1 MRRALLVGGIVL
13 LVGFS
18 GLGQEKMNL
27 RESLALNHFYIVL
40 DSATYKAI
48 EQNSFLRREFAVTE
62 QRTTTRTDISYTGVY
77 FYGANTYFEFF
88 DVANQTMGRLSDGGI
103 AFGVDQPGG
112 LDAIKRELGDQFS
125 IAQAPITRQ
134 FDQKQVPWFYTA
146 GFSNF
151 PPDSGLR
158 IWAME
163 YHPRFLADWNPSS
176 TGKSEGVSRKH
187 ILQRYVAVLKDKP
200 AKPYLEDVVA
210 LTIAV
215 DEATQKKL
223 AELGKLLGYG
233 LRVEGTTMILE
244 GPDLELRVIPQTD
257 KLRGIQEIKMR
268 VEQKPKQA
276 EFRFGARS
284 VLKFRGNGLATW
296 SF

>member
-1 MRRALLVGGIVL
+1 MLVLGL
-13 LVGFS
+13 S
-18 GLGQEKMNL
+18 GWGQAKMNL
-27 RESLALNHFYIVL
+27 RDSLALNHFFIVL
-40 DSATYKAI
+40 DTATYQAI
-48 EQNSFLRREFAVTE
+48 EQSPFLRREFAVTE

-88 DVANQTMGRLSDGGI
+88 DVANQTMGRLGDGGI

-134 FDQKQVPWFYTA
+134 FDQKQVPWFYMA
-146 GFSNF
+146 GFANF
-151 PPDSGLR
+151 PLDSGLR

-163 YHPRFLADWNPSS
+163 YHPRFLAEWNPASS
-176 TGKSEGVSRKH
+176 ATSEGVSRKQ
-187 ILQRYVAVLKDKP
+187 ILQRYVTVLKDKP

-215 DEATQKKL
+215 NEATQKRL
-223 AELGKLLGYG
+223 TDLGKVLGYDA
-233 LRVEGTTMILE
+233 RVEGLTMILK
-244 GPDLELRVIPQTD
+244 GPDIELRLIPQTD
-257 KLRGIQEIKMR
+257 KQRGIQEITMR
-268 VEQKPKQA
+268 VERKPEQA

-284 VLKFRGNGLATW
+284 LLKFHGRGLATW